1 MYITKNDNHI
11 EIEVAIKTYY
21 PLIFFFGV
29 GAFFTTLF
37 LIVSICYVLFVKDA
51 EVTAEMFGYLFWSPI
66 LISITT
72 WLLRGKEIAV
82 LDGTTIR
89 LIRSNGV
96 FKLSRNLK
104 LCSIKNIKATD
115 LVHSQNNSMDRA
127 SQTVVEHRR
136 AIFFWYP
143 MGKISFDYNNKNR
156 TFFNGLDSD
165 QIQEVI
171 DTLVSEIEKRCRTTE
186 SQ

>member
-1 MYITKNDNHI
+1 MYITKDDNHI

-51 EVTAEMFGYLFWSPI
+51 KVTMEMFGYLFWSPI

-96 FKLSRNLK
+96 FKFSRNLK
-104 LCSIKNIKATD
+104 LCSIKNIKTTHIM
-115 LVHSQNNSMDRA
+115 HSHNNSIDGA
-127 SQTVVEHRR
+127 SQTILEHRR
-136 AIFFWYP
+136 AIFFWYR

-165 QIQEVI
+165 QLQEVI
-171 DTLVSEIEKRCRTTE
+171 DTLVSEREKRCRTTE

>member
-96 FKLSRNLK
+96 FKFSKNLK
-104 LCSIKNIKATD
+104 LCSIKNIKTT
-115 LVHSQNNSMDRA
+115 HMP
-127 SQTVVEHRR
+127 
-136 AIFFWYP
+136 FFSGIAWVRYLLTTIIKTELSL
-143 MGKISFDYNNKNR
+143 MV
-156 TFFNGLDSD
+156 L
-165 QIQEVI
+165 
-171 DTLVSEIEKRCRTTE
+171 TLIKYRK
-186 SQ
+186 